1 MNKCLKNYF
10 RVIAF
15 VIFFFAHQSFGQGLN
30 TGFESG
36 IEQQVMLTDT
46 AAIRQ
51 KINRAIEQ
59 FNTNLPLVESTLKQ
73 TLHSSLQLNY
83 YTGIVASYAN
93 LAFAENQKG
102 NYSKAINY
110 YNSAKPY
117 LKKGLNSRT
126 SLAMFYS
133 ANAVPYSYLSKFDS
147 VYYFAIKAINLIDT
161 IHPINSYEANDMM
174 SVYNTLGVLW
184 GIVDNHEQSL
194 LLLLKAKNIGDT
206 FPRKS
211 RLLQIT
217 YDLTLINIGKRYLDK
232 GALDTAIFYFQD
244 MLRKGTNN
252 TLSALYLAQAYLE
265 KADTPA
271 AIPLLEE
278 VIFFADSMHLFTHAT
293 DAQLSLANI
302 YLKQAELRKVL
313 PLLISAA
320 QHISKNP
327 ETPLETRYESNK
339 LLAQYYG
346 AQGEYHKAFDYWE
359 SNLEIAEKIK
369 LGDKKLT
376 VYKMEAARIAAA
388 INADNEAKNLELKLA
403 KNKLQNKNI
412 SIIAL
417 TILALI
423 IIACIL
429 YSIRNIRKRARAE
442 LKQKEQEVEITR
454 LQSINKGEEQERNR
468 LAKEIH
474 DGILIQLANIKTNI
488 KYLPKALET
497 ADMKDYVASAHFK
510 NIEQLIDQTAKE
522 MRNAAHNLMPEF
534 LLESGL
540 EAALFYFCNS
550 TLKQVGIQLEFQWLG
565 SPLPIPKEAE
575 LSIFRIIQE
584 LIQNIVKHAQ
594 ANKVLV
600 QISNLDEEGIT
611 ITVEDNG
618 KGFDLL
624 HKGNGIGISNI
635 KNRVHLLH
643 GKFDLRSD
651 MGKGCSV
658 FIEIDTLSLLENKL
672 NESKDF
678 SCNSR

>member
-10 RVIAF
+10 RFIAL
-15 VIFFFAHQSFGQGLN
+15 VIFFFAHQALGQGLN
-30 TGFESG
+30 TSFESG
-36 IEQQVMLTDT
+36 IEQQVTLTDT
-46 AAIRQ
+46 AEIRQ

-59 FNTNLPLVESTLKQ
+59 FNTNLPLVERTLKQ

-83 YTGIVASYAN
+83 YSGIVASYAN
-93 LAFAENQKG
+93 LAFVENQKG

-110 YNSAKPY
+110 YNSAQPY
-117 LKKGLNSRT
+117 LTKGLNNRT

-161 IHPINSYEANDMM
+161 IHPANSYEANDMM

-194 LLLLKAKNIGDT
+194 SLLVKAKNIGDT
-206 FPRKS
+206 FPKKS

-232 GALDTAIFYFQD
+232 GAIDTAISYFHDRLKQ
-244 MLRKGTNN
+244 GANN
-252 TLSALYLAQAYLE
+252 TLSTLYLAQAYLE
-265 KADTPA
+265 KGDTPA
-271 AIPLLEE
+271 AIPLFEE
-278 VIFFADSMHLFTHAT
+278 VIFFADSMHLFTHAI

-302 YLKQAELRKVL
+302 YLKQSEFQKAL
-313 PLLISAA
+313 PLLSSAD
-320 QHISKNP
+320 QQINKNP
-327 ETPLETRYESNK
+327 ETSLETRYESNK

-346 AQGEYHKAFDYWE
+346 AQGQYKKAFDYWQ
-359 SNLEIAEKIK
+359 SNIEIAEKIK
-369 LGDKKLT
+369 LNDKKLT
-376 VYKMEAARIAAA
+376 VYKMEAARVAAA

-417 TILALI
+417 AILALI
-423 IIACIL
+423 IISWVL
-429 YSIRNIRKRARAE
+429 YGIRNIRKRAKAA

-454 LQSINKGEEQERNR
+454 LQSINKGEEQERSR

-497 ADMKDYVASAHFK
+497 ANMQDYLSSVHFK
-510 NIEQLIDQTAKE
+510 NVEQLIDQTAKE
-522 MRNAAHNLMPEF
+522 MRHAAHNLMPEF

-550 TLKQVGIQLEFQWLG
+550 TLKQAGIQLEFQWLG
-565 SPLPIPKEAE
+565 SPLPIPKDAE

-584 LIQNIVKHAQ
+584 LIQNVVKHAQ
-594 ANKVLV
+594 ATNVLV

-635 KNRVHLLH
+635 KNRLHLLH

-651 MGKGCSV
+651 LGKGCSV
-658 FIEIDTLSLLENKL
+658 FIEIDTLSLLENKT
-672 NESKDF
+672 
-678 SCNSR
+678 

>member
-1 MNKCLKNYF
+1 MNKCPKNYF
-10 RVIAF
+10 RFIAL
-15 VIFFFAHQSFGQGLN
+15 VIFLSPLQGLAQGLN
-30 TGFESG
+30 KGLASG
-36 IEQQVMLTDT
+36 IEQQVTLADT
-46 AAIRQ
+46 PAIRQ

-73 TLHSSLQLNY
+73 TLESSMQLNY
-83 YTGIVASYAN
+83 YNGIVASYAN
-93 LAFAENQKG
+93 LAFVENQKG
-102 NYSKAINY
+102 NYSKAISY

-117 LKKGLNSRT
+117 LNKGLHNRT

-147 VYYFAIKAINLIDT
+147 VYYFAIKAINLIDSLQ
-161 IHPINSYEANDMM
+161 PANSYEANDMM

-184 GIVDNHEQSL
+184 GIVDNPEQSL
-194 LLLLKAKNIGDT
+194 ALLAKAKNIGDT
-206 FPRKS
+206 FPQQS

-217 YDLTLINIGKRYLDK
+217 HDLTLLNIGKLYLDK
-232 GALDTAIFYFQD
+232 GALDTAIAYFQD
-244 MLRKGTNN
+244 MLKKGTNN
-252 TLSALYLAQAYLE
+252 TLSALYLAQAYLG

-271 AIPLLEE
+271 AVPLLQE
-278 VIFFADSMHLFTHAT
+278 VIFFADSMHLFTHAV
-293 DAQLSLANI
+293 DARLSLANI
-302 YLKQAELRKVL
+302 YLKQSEFSKAL
-313 PLLISAA
+313 PLLLSAA
-320 QHISKNP
+320 QHINKNP
-327 ETPLETRYESNK
+327 ETSLETRYESNK

-346 AQGEYHKAFDYWE
+346 AQGDYNKAFDYLQ
-359 SNLEIAEKIK
+359 SNIAIAEKIK
-369 LGDKKLT
+369 QEDKRLS

-423 IIACIL
+423 IIAWVL
-429 YSIRNIRKRARAE
+429 YSIRMIRKRAKAE

-454 LQSINKGEEQERNR
+454 LQSINKGEEQERSR

-497 ADMKDYVASAHFK
+497 ASIQDYIASAHFK

-522 MRNAAHNLMPEF
+522 MRHAAHNLMPEF

-565 SPLPIPKEAE
+565 NPLSLPKDAV

-584 LIQNIVKHAQ
+584 LIQNIIKHAQ
-594 ANKVLV
+594 ATNVLV
-600 QISNLDEEGIT
+600 QISNLDEDGIT

-635 KNRVHLLH
+635 KSRVHLLH

-651 MGKGCSV
+651 IGKGCSV
-658 FIEIDTLSLLENKL
+658 FIELDTLSLLENKT
-672 NESKDF
+672 
-678 SCNSR
+678 